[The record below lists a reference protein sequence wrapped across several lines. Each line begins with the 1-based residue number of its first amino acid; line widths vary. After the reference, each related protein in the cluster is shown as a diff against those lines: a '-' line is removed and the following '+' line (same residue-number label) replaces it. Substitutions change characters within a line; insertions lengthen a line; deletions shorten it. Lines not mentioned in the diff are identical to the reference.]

1 VRRSFAVRG
10 LVESVRSPAVVRVS
24 KGSFDPARF
33 AEIERM
39 RDDVGGYLVPAIARL
54 EGLLG
59 YYAGTSPDGSIV
71 DVSVWDSDEHANQM
85 GQLKEVVDARQ
96 AAEAL
101 GVTFIP
107 IVNYPLSW
115 HV

>member
-1 VRRSFAVRG
+1 MAPIEF
-10 LVESVRSPAVVRVS
+10 PPNAVVRVS
-24 KGSFDPARF
+24 KGSFDPSRF
-33 AEIERM
+33 AEVERM
-39 RDDVGGYLVPAIARL
+39 RQKVGVYLVPAIARL

-59 YYAGTSPDGSIV
+59 YYAGTSREGSIV
-71 DVSVWDSDEHANQM
+71 DVSLWDSDEHANQM
-85 GQLKEVVDARQ
+85 GQLKEMIVDARQ

-115 HV
+115 HVRP